1 MDAQVPPRPMSVE
14 DLERR
19 VRLLCTDELGVVRVA
34 EAAGRSKIDD
44 LAFAK
49 RWGSADRS
57 RRVVRCRAGEDG
69 DGDGDALG
77 GQGTCA
83 AAGWLALGRNDGT
96 VEVIDT
102 ATGVDV
108 GGGALDIGGVPV
120 GVQVFGPGAGRE
132 GARLVTVTDAGE
144 ASVYN
149 AACDVA
155 HDDVSLAYR
164 LAPARVVEE
173 WSPSCLWKACDS
185 ARVARASPKAQYLG
199 VGGKGQ
205 GNDLKLYDVE
215 TQKLRYKAKPPPAN
229 WLGYRAPPFVS
240 ALEFVPGTE
249 SACVLVGTGEHRVRL
264 YDTRADKRAVMDLDV
279 GETTVTAL
287 ALNASGTRAFV
298 GNAKGQL
305 QTLDL
310 RTRGVFAK
318 FKGVQGSIREI
329 APHPAEALIAVAGL
343 DRYLRVYHTET
354 RKCLGSAFMKQALS
368 GCAWDV
374 RGPETEFAA
383 AVAEAEKRE
392 RRGKAEKRERQTSA
406 GAAEKKA
413 KKKKSMK
420 GASDDEKPQ
429 RGKKAKR
436 ASADSREDGVPAKKK
451 KKKKTVAVES

>member
-1 MDAQVPPRPMSVE
+1 MSVE

-49 RWGSADRS
+49 RWGDADRS

-77 GQGTCA
+77 GRGTCA
-83 AAGWLALGRNDGT
+83 AAGWLALGRKDGT
-96 VEVIDT
+96 AEVIDT
-102 ATGVDV
+102 ATGGDV
-108 GGGALDIGGVPV
+108 
-120 GVQVFGPGAGRE
+120 GAGRE

-144 ASVYN
+144 AAVYG
-149 AACDVA
+149 AACDAGVA
-155 HDDVSLAYR
+155 GDGSLASH
-164 LAPARVVEE
+164 LAPLRVVQE
-173 WSPSCLWKACDS
+173 WSPACAWKACGS
-185 ARVARASPKAQYLG
+185 ARVARASPRARALA
-199 VGGKGQ
+199 VGGEGQ

-215 TQKLRYKAKPPPAN
+215 TQKVRYKAKPPPEN

-240 ALEFVPGTE
+240 ALEFVPGTDG
-249 SACVLVGTGEHRVRL
+249 ACVLVGTGERRVRL
-264 YDTRADKRAVMDLDV
+264 YDTRVDKRATVDLEV

-287 ALNASGTRAFV
+287 AMNASGQFAFV

-305 QTLDL
+305 QTVDL
-310 RTRGVFAK
+310 RARGVFAK
-318 FKGVQGSIREI
+318 FKGAQGSIREI
-329 APHPAEALIAVAGL
+329 APHPGGEALVAVAGL

-383 AVAEAEKRE
+383 AAAEAAARRRRE
-392 RRGKAEKRERQTSA
+392 KAEKRERKAA
-406 GAAEKKA
+406 GGAEEKKA
-413 KKKKSMK
+413 KKKATEK
-420 GASDDEKPQ
+420 ASREEGK
-429 RGKKAKR
+429 GKKLKR
-436 ASADSREDGVPAKKK
+436 ASAGAEGGVPAKKK
-451 KKKKTVAVES
+451 KKKKAVE

>member
-1 MDAQVPPRPMSVE
+1 MSVE

-83 AAGWLALGRNDGT
+83 AAGWLALGRHDGT

-102 ATGVDV
+102 ATGGDV
-108 GGGALDIGGVPV
+108 GGGALDIGGAPV

-132 GARLVTVTDAGE
+132 GGRLVTVTDAGE
-144 ASVYN
+144 ASVYD
-149 AACDVA
+149 AACDA
-155 HDDVSLAYR
+155 ARDDGTLASR
-164 LAPARVVEE
+164 LAPARVVQE
-173 WSPSCLWKACDS
+173 WSRLCAWKACDS
-185 ARVARASPKAQYLG
+185 ARVARASPAARYLA

-215 TQKLRYKAKPPPAN
+215 TQKVRYKAKPPPPN

-249 SACVLVGTGEHRVRL
+249 SACILVGTGEHRVRL
-264 YDTRADKRAVMDLDV
+264 YDSRADKRAVMDLDV

-287 ALNASGTRAFV
+287 AMDARGTRAFV

-305 QTLDL
+305 QTVDL
-310 RTRGVFAK
+310 RARGVFAK

-329 APHPAEALIAVAGL
+329 APHPTEALIAVAGL

-354 RKCLGSAFMKQALS
+354 RACLGSAFMKQALS

-374 RGPETEFAA
+374 RGPEAEFAA
-383 AVAEAEKRE
+383 AAAEAAARRRREKAEKRE
-392 RRGKAEKRERQTSA
+392 RRASA

-413 KKKKSMK
+413 AKKKATAEGS
-420 GASDDEKPQ
+420 SDEKT

-436 ASADSREDGVPAKKK
+436 ATAGYREDGDPAKKK
-451 KKKKTVAVES
+451 KKKKQKVALE

>member
-1 MDAQVPPRPMSVE
+1 MSVE

-49 RWGSADRS
+49 RWGDADRS

-77 GQGTCA
+77 GRGTCA
-83 AAGWLALGRNDGT
+83 AAGWLALGRKDGT
-96 VEVIDT
+96 AEVIDT
-102 ATGVDV
+102 ATGGDV

-144 ASVYN
+144 AAVYGG
-149 AACDVA
+149 ACDA
-155 HDDVSLAYR
+155 AGGGDGSLASR
-164 LAPARVVEE
+164 LAPLRVVQE
-173 WSPSCLWKACDS
+173 WSPVCAWKACGS
-185 ARVARASPKAQYLG
+185 ARVARVSPRARSLA
-199 VGGKGQ
+199 VGGEGQ

-215 TQKLRYKAKPPPAN
+215 TQKVRYKAKPPPEN

-249 SACVLVGTGEHRVRL
+249 SACILVGTGEHRVRL
-264 YDTRADKRAVMDLDV
+264 YDSRADKRAVMDLDV

-287 ALNASGTRAFV
+287 AMDARGTRAFV

-305 QTLDL
+305 QTVDL
-310 RTRGVFAK
+310 RARGVFAK

-329 APHPAEALIAVAGL
+329 APHPTEALIAVAGL

-354 RKCLGSAFMKQALS
+354 RACLGSAFMKQALS

-383 AVAEAEKRE
+383 AAAEAAARRRRE
-392 RRGKAEKRERQTSA
+392 KAEKRERKAA
-406 GAAEKKA
+406 GGAEEKKA
-413 KKKKSMK
+413 KKKATEK
-420 GASDDEKPQ
+420 ASREEGK
-429 RGKKAKR
+429 GKKLKR
-436 ASADSREDGVPAKKK
+436 ASAGAEGGVPAKKK
-451 KKKKTVAVES
+451 KKKKAVE

>member
-1 MDAQVPPRPMSVE
+1 MSVE

-83 AAGWLALGRNDGT
+83 AAGWLALGRHDGT

-102 ATGVDV
+102 ATGGDV
-108 GGGALDIGGVPV
+108 GGGALDIGGAPV

-144 ASVYN
+144 ASVYD
-149 AACDVA
+149 AACDA
-155 HDDVSLAYR
+155 ARDDGTLASR
-164 LAPARVVEE
+164 LAPARVVQE
-173 WSPSCLWKACDS
+173 WSRLCAWKACDS
-185 ARVARASPKAQYLG
+185 ARVARASPAARYLA

-215 TQKLRYKAKPPPAN
+215 TQKVRYKAKPPPPN

-249 SACVLVGTGEHRVRL
+249 SACILVGTGEHRVRL
-264 YDTRADKRAVMDLDV
+264 YDSRADKRAVMDLDV

-287 ALNASGTRAFV
+287 AMDARGTRAFV

-305 QTLDL
+305 QTVDL
-310 RTRGVFAK
+310 RARGVFAK

-329 APHPAEALIAVAGL
+329 APHPTEALIAVAGL

-354 RKCLGSAFMKQALS
+354 RACLGSAFMKQALS

-383 AVAEAEKRE
+383 AAAEAAARRRRE
-392 RRGKAEKRERQTSA
+392 KAEKRERKAA
-406 GAAEKKA
+406 GGAEEKKA
-413 KKKKSMK
+413 KKKATEK
-420 GASDDEKPQ
+420 ASREEGK
-429 RGKKAKR
+429 GKKLKR
-436 ASADSREDGVPAKKK
+436 ASAGAEGGVPAKKK
-451 KKKKTVAVES
+451 KKKKAVE

>member
-1 MDAQVPPRPMSVE
+1 MSVE

-83 AAGWLALGRNDGT
+83 AAGWLALGRHDGT

-102 ATGVDV
+102 ATGGDV
-108 GGGALDIGGVPV
+108 GGGALDIGGAPV

-144 ASVYN
+144 ASVYD
-149 AACDVA
+149 AACDA
-155 HDDVSLAYR
+155 ARDDGTLASR
-164 LAPARVVEE
+164 LAPARVVQE
-173 WSPSCLWKACDS
+173 WSRLCAWKACDS
-185 ARVARASPKAQYLG
+185 ARVARASPAARYLA

-215 TQKLRYKAKPPPAN
+215 TQKVRYKANPPPPN

-249 SACVLVGTGEHRVRL
+249 SACILVGTGEHRVRL
-264 YDTRADKRAVMDLDV
+264 YDSRADKRAVMDLDV

-287 ALNASGTRAFV
+287 AMDARGTRAFV

-305 QTLDL
+305 QTVDL
-310 RTRGVFAK
+310 RARGVFAK

-329 APHPAEALIAVAGL
+329 APHPTEALIAVAGL

-354 RKCLGSAFMKQALS
+354 RACLGSAFMKQALS

-374 RGPETEFAA
+374 RGPEAEFAA
-383 AVAEAEKRE
+383 AAAEAAARRRREKAEKRE
-392 RRGKAEKRERQTSA
+392 RRASA

-413 KKKKSMK
+413 AKKKATAEGS
-420 GASDDEKPQ
+420 SDEKT

-436 ASADSREDGVPAKKK
+436 ATAGYREDGDPAKKK
-451 KKKKTVAVES
+451 KKKKQKVALE

>member
-1 MDAQVPPRPMSVE
+1 MSVE

-77 GQGTCA
+77 GRGTCA
-83 AAGWLALGRNDGT
+83 AAGWLALGRKDGT
-96 VEVIDT
+96 AEVIDT
-102 ATGVDV
+102 ATGGDV

-144 ASVYN
+144 AAVYG
-149 AACDVA
+149 AACDAGVA
-155 HDDVSLAYR
+155 GDGSLASH
-164 LAPARVVEE
+164 LAPLRVVQE
-173 WSPSCLWKACDS
+173 WSPACAWKACGS
-185 ARVARASPKAQYLG
+185 ARVARASPRARALA
-199 VGGKGQ
+199 VGGEGQ

-215 TQKLRYKAKPPPAN
+215 TQKVRYKAKPPPEN

-240 ALEFVPGTE
+240 ALEFVPGTDG
-249 SACVLVGTGEHRVRL
+249 ACVLVGTGERRVRL
-264 YDTRADKRAVMDLDV
+264 YDTRVDKRATVDLEV

-287 ALNASGTRAFV
+287 AMNASGQFAFV

-305 QTLDL
+305 QTVDL
-310 RTRGVFAK
+310 RARGVFAK
-318 FKGVQGSIREI
+318 FKGAQGSIREI
-329 APHPAEALIAVAGL
+329 APHPGGEALVAVAGL

-383 AVAEAEKRE
+383 AAAEAAARRRRE
-392 RRGKAEKRERQTSA
+392 KAEKRERKAA
-406 GAAEKKA
+406 GGAEEKKA
-413 KKKKSMK
+413 KKKATEK
-420 GASDDEKPQ
+420 ASREEGK
-429 RGKKAKR
+429 GKKLKR
-436 ASADSREDGVPAKKK
+436 ASAGAEGGVPAKKK
-451 KKKKTVAVES
+451 KKKKAVE

>member
-1 MDAQVPPRPMSVE
+1 MSVE

-83 AAGWLALGRNDGT
+83 AAGWLALGRHDGT

-102 ATGVDV
+102 ATGGDV
-108 GGGALDIGGVPV
+108 GGGALDIGGAPV

-144 ASVYN
+144 ASVYD
-149 AACDVA
+149 AACDA
-155 HDDVSLAYR
+155 ARDDGTLASR
-164 LAPARVVEE
+164 LAPARVVQE
-173 WSPSCLWKACDS
+173 WSRLCAWKACDS
-185 ARVARASPKAQYLG
+185 ARVARASPAARYLA

-215 TQKLRYKAKPPPAN
+215 TQKVRYKAKPPPPN

-249 SACVLVGTGEHRVRL
+249 SACILVGTGEHRVRL
-264 YDTRADKRAVMDLDV
+264 YDSRADKRAVMDLDV

-287 ALNASGTRAFV
+287 AMDARGTRAFV

-305 QTLDL
+305 QTVDL
-310 RTRGVFAK
+310 RARGVFAK

-329 APHPAEALIAVAGL
+329 APHPTEALIAVAGL

-354 RKCLGSAFMKQALS
+354 RACLGSAFMKQALS

-383 AVAEAEKRE
+383 AAAEAAARRRREKAEKRE
-392 RRGKAEKRERQTSA
+392 RRASA

-413 KKKKSMK
+413 AKKKATAEGS
-420 GASDDEKPQ
+420 SDEKT

-436 ASADSREDGVPAKKK
+436 ATAGYREDGDPAKKK
-451 KKKKTVAVES
+451 KKKKQKVALE

>member
-1 MDAQVPPRPMSVE
+1 MSVE

-49 RWGSADRS
+49 RWGDADRS

-77 GQGTCA
+77 GRGTCA
-83 AAGWLALGRNDGT
+83 AAGWLALGRKDGT
-96 VEVIDT
+96 AEVIDT
-102 ATGVDV
+102 ATGGDV

-144 ASVYN
+144 AAVYD
-149 AACDVA
+149 AACDA
-155 HDDVSLAYR
+155 ARDDGSLASR
-164 LAPARVVEE
+164 LAPLRVVQE
-173 WSPSCLWKACDS
+173 WSPAAKWKACD
-185 ARVARASPKAQYLG
+185 AALVARASPRARLLA

-205 GNDLKLYDVE
+205 GNDLKIYDVE
-215 TQKLRYKAKPPPAN
+215 TQTVCFKAKPPPEN
-229 WLGYRAPPFVS
+229 WLGYRAPPYVS
-240 ALEFVPGTE
+240 AMEFVPGNDGN
-249 SACVLVGTGEHRVRL
+249 CVLVGTGERAVRL
-264 YDTRADKRAVMDLDV
+264 YDARLDKRAVMDLPV

-287 ALNASGTRAFV
+287 ALNAQGTFAFV

-305 QTLDL
+305 QTVDL
-310 RTRGVFAK
+310 RERKVFAK
-318 FKGVQGSIREI
+318 FKGVQGSVRSI
-329 APHPAEALIAVAGL
+329 APHPEGEPLVAVAGL

-383 AVAEAEKRE
+383 AAAEAAARRRRE
-392 RRGKAEKRERQTSA
+392 KAEKRERKAAVLVVTE
-406 GAAEKKA
+406 AEKKA
-413 KKKKSMK
+413 DGRLVKAK
-420 GASDDEKPQ
+420 
-429 RGKKAKR
+429 GKKPKR
-436 ASADSREDGVPAKKK
+436 ASAGAEDGVPAKKK
-451 KKKKTVAVES
+451 KKKKVSVD

>member
-1 MDAQVPPRPMSVE
+1 MSVE

-49 RWGSADRS
+49 RWGDADRS

-69 DGDGDALG
+69 DGAGDALG

-96 VEVIDT
+96 AEVIDT
-102 ATGVDV
+102 ATGGDV

-144 ASVYN
+144 AAVYD
-149 AACDVA
+149 AACDA
-155 HDDVSLAYR
+155 ARDDGSLASR
-164 LAPARVVEE
+164 LAPLRVVQE
-173 WSPSCLWKACDS
+173 WSPAAKWKACD
-185 ARVARASPKAQYLG
+185 AALVARASPRARLLA

-205 GNDLKLYDVE
+205 GNDLKIYDVE
-215 TQKLRYKAKPPPAN
+215 TQKVWYKAKPPPEN
-229 WLGYRAPPFVS
+229 WLGYRAPPYVS
-240 ALEFVPGTE
+240 AMEFVPGNDGK
-249 SACVLVGTGEHRVRL
+249 CVLVGTGERRVRL
-264 YDTRADKRAVMDLDV
+264 YDARADKRAVMDLEV

-287 ALNASGTRAFV
+287 ALNNQGTFAFV

-305 QTLDL
+305 QTVDL
-310 RTRGVFAK
+310 RERKVFAK
-318 FKGVQGSIREI
+318 FKGVQGSVRSI
-329 APHPAEALIAVAGL
+329 APHPEGEPLVAVAGL

-383 AVAEAEKRE
+383 AAAEAAARRRRE
-392 RRGKAEKRERQTSA
+392 KAEKRER
-406 GAAEKKA
+406 
-413 KKKKSMK
+413 K
-420 GASDDEKPQ
+420 GGGFGCDRFGEEGGRP
-429 RGKKAKR
+429 
-436 ASADSREDGVPAKKK
+436 SREG
-451 KKKKTVAVES
+451 EG

>member
-1 MDAQVPPRPMSVE
+1 MSVE

-49 RWGSADRS
+49 RWGDADRS

-69 DGDGDALG
+69 DGAGDALG

-96 VEVIDT
+96 AEVIDT
-102 ATGVDV
+102 ATGGDV

-144 ASVYN
+144 AAVYD
-149 AACDVA
+149 AACDA
-155 HDDVSLAYR
+155 ARDDGSLASR
-164 LAPARVVEE
+164 LAPLRVVQE
-173 WSPSCLWKACDS
+173 WSPAAKWKACD
-185 ARVARASPKAQYLG
+185 AALVARASPRARLLA

-205 GNDLKLYDVE
+205 GNDLKIYDVE
-215 TQKLRYKAKPPPAN
+215 TQKVWYKAKPPPEN
-229 WLGYRAPPFVS
+229 WLGYRAPPYVS
-240 ALEFVPGTE
+240 AMEFVPGNDGK
-249 SACVLVGTGEHRVRL
+249 CVLVGTGERRVRL
-264 YDTRADKRAVMDLDV
+264 YDARADKRAVMDLEV

-287 ALNASGTRAFV
+287 ALNAQGTFAFV

-305 QTLDL
+305 QTVDL
-310 RTRGVFAK
+310 RERKVFAK
-318 FKGVQGSIREI
+318 FKGVQGSVRSI
-329 APHPAEALIAVAGL
+329 APHPEGEPLVAVAGL

-383 AVAEAEKRE
+383 AAAEAAARRRRE
-392 RRGKAEKRERQTSA
+392 KAEKRER
-406 GAAEKKA
+406 
-413 KKKKSMK
+413 K
-420 GASDDEKPQ
+420 GGGFGCDRFGEEGGRP
-429 RGKKAKR
+429 
-436 ASADSREDGVPAKKK
+436 SREG
-451 KKKKTVAVES
+451 EG

>member
-1 MDAQVPPRPMSVE
+1 MSVE

-83 AAGWLALGRNDGT
+83 AAGWLALGRHDGT

-102 ATGVDV
+102 ATGGDV
-108 GGGALDIGGVPV
+108 GGGALDIGGAPV

-144 ASVYN
+144 ASVYD
-149 AACDVA
+149 AACDA
-155 HDDVSLAYR
+155 ARDDGTLASR
-164 LAPARVVEE
+164 LAPARVVQE
-173 WSPSCLWKACDS
+173 WSRLCAWKACDS
-185 ARVARASPKAQYLG
+185 ARVARASPAARYLA

-215 TQKLRYKAKPPPAN
+215 TQKVRYKAKPPPPN

-249 SACVLVGTGEHRVRL
+249 SACILVGTGEHRVRL
-264 YDTRADKRAVMDLDV
+264 YDSRADKRAVMDLDV

-287 ALNASGTRAFV
+287 AMDARGTRAFV

-305 QTLDL
+305 QTVDL
-310 RTRGVFAK
+310 RARGVFAK

-329 APHPAEALIAVAGL
+329 APHPTEALIAVAGL

-354 RKCLGSAFMKQALS
+354 RACLGSAFMKQALS

-374 RGPETEFAA
+374 RGPEAEFAA
-383 AVAEAEKRE
+383 AAAEAAARRRREKAEKRE
-392 RRGKAEKRERQTSA
+392 RRASA

-413 KKKKSMK
+413 AKKKATAEGS
-420 GASDDEKPQ
+420 SDEKT

-436 ASADSREDGVPAKKK
+436 ATAGYREDGDPAKKK
-451 KKKKTVAVES
+451 KKKKQKVALE

>member
-1 MDAQVPPRPMSVE
+1 MSVE

-49 RWGSADRS
+49 RWGDADRS

-69 DGDGDALG
+69 DGAGDALG

-96 VEVIDT
+96 AEVIDT
-102 ATGVDV
+102 ATGGDV

-144 ASVYN
+144 AAVYD
-149 AACDVA
+149 AACDA
-155 HDDVSLAYR
+155 ARDDGSLASR
-164 LAPARVVEE
+164 LAPLRVVQE
-173 WSPSCLWKACDS
+173 WSPAAKWKACD
-185 ARVARASPKAQYLG
+185 AALVARASPRARLLA

-205 GNDLKLYDVE
+205 GNDLKIYDVE
-215 TQKLRYKAKPPPAN
+215 TQKVWYKAKPPPEN
-229 WLGYRAPPFVS
+229 WLGYRAPPYVS
-240 ALEFVPGTE
+240 AMEFVPGNDGK
-249 SACVLVGTGEHRVRL
+249 CVLVGTGERRVRL
-264 YDTRADKRAVMDLDV
+264 YDARADKRAVMDLEV

-287 ALNASGTRAFV
+287 ALNNQGTFAFV

-305 QTLDL
+305 QTVDL
-310 RTRGVFAK
+310 RERKVFAK
-318 FKGVQGSIREI
+318 FKGVQGSVRSI
-329 APHPAEALIAVAGL
+329 APHPEGEPLVAVAGL

-383 AVAEAEKRE
+383 AAAEAAARRRRE
-392 RRGKAEKRERQTSA
+392 KAEKRERK
-406 GAAEKKA
+406 AAVSVSTDLEKKA
-413 KKKKSMK
+413 DARLVKAK
-420 GASDDEKPQ
+420 
-429 RGKKAKR
+429 GKKPKR
-436 ASADSREDGVPAKKK
+436 ASAGAEDGVPAKKK
-451 KKKKTVAVES
+451 KKKKVSVD

>member
-1 MDAQVPPRPMSVE
+1 MSVE

-83 AAGWLALGRNDGT
+83 AAGWLAPGRHDGT

-102 ATGVDV
+102 ATGGDV
-108 GGGALDIGGVPV
+108 GGGALDIGGAPV

-144 ASVYN
+144 ASVYD
-149 AACDVA
+149 AACDA
-155 HDDVSLAYR
+155 ARDDGTLASR
-164 LAPARVVEE
+164 LAPARVVQE
-173 WSPSCLWKACDS
+173 WSRLCAWKACDS
-185 ARVARASPKAQYLG
+185 ARVARASPAARYLA

-215 TQKLRYKAKPPPAN
+215 TQKVRYKAKPPPPN

-249 SACVLVGTGEHRVRL
+249 SACILVGTGEHRVRL
-264 YDTRADKRAVMDLDV
+264 YDSRADKRAVMDLDV

-287 ALNASGTRAFV
+287 AMDARGTRAFV

-305 QTLDL
+305 QTVDL
-310 RTRGVFAK
+310 RARGVFAK

-329 APHPAEALIAVAGL
+329 APHPTEALIAVAGL

-354 RKCLGSAFMKQALS
+354 RACLGSAFMKQALS

-374 RGPETEFAA
+374 RGPEAEFAA
-383 AVAEAEKRE
+383 AAAEAAARRRREKAEKRE
-392 RRGKAEKRERQTSA
+392 RRASA

-413 KKKKSMK
+413 AKKKATAEGS
-420 GASDDEKPQ
+420 SDEKT

-436 ASADSREDGVPAKKK
+436 ATAGYREDGDPAKKK
-451 KKKKTVAVES
+451 KKKKQKVALE